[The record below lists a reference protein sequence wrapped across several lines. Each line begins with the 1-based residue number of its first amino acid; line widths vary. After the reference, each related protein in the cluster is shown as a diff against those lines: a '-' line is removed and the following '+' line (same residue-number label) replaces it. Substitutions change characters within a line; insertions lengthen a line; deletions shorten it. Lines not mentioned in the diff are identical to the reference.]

1 MLDDVKIA
9 VAGRTPISFYGRT
22 GGIVP
27 TPEEV
32 VKQVQAL
39 LGGPGA

>member
-9 VAGRTPISFYGRT
+9 VAGRKPIAFYGRT